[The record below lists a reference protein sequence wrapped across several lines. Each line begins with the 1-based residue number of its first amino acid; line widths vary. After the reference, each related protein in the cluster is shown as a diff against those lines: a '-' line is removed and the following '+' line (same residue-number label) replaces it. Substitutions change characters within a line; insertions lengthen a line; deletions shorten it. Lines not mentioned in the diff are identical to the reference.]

1 MEDLQRA
8 PDCLQF
14 DTTSTLL
21 RVLCHDINDLPAGQP
36 LVLMNSDVPSV
47 PVAPDPANA
56 PAYAAAEANDA
67 HGC

>member
-8 PDCLQF
+8 PDCRQL
-14 DTTSTLL
+14 DRTSTLL
-21 RVLCHDINDLPAGQP
+21 LRHDINDLPAGQP

-47 PVAPDPANA
+47 PVSPDPANA

-67 HGC
+67 H

>member
-21 RVLCHDINDLPAGQP
+21 LRHDIRVNDLPAGQP

-67 HGC
+67 H